1 MLHPDMMKKKASF
14 ALIGDLIGSR
24 QVADRAGLH
33 TRLHGVLAAV
43 NERFAPV
50 TPLRVTVGDEYQG
63 VFPSLGTALQATLV
77 LRLALLPEVDVRHGI
92 GAGELGVLQEEP
104 RVEDGPA
111 WWVARDAIVAV
122 EEGESRGP
130 SRTLRT
136 SYAVAAGAVEGLDG
150 VPDPALVNAA
160 LVLRDQLVAGASER
174 SLSVLRGLLESET
187 QREVAAR
194 LGISPSAVSQRVRA
208 DGLGAIVTAHELLG
222 GL

>member
-1 MLHPDMMKKKASF
+1 MVKTNASY

-24 QVADRAGLH
+24 RVTDRAGLH
-33 TRLHGVLAAV
+33 TRLHDALADV

-63 VFPSLGTALQATLV
+63 VFASLGAAVQATLV
-77 LRLALLPEVDVRHGI
+77 LRLALLPDVDVRHGI
-92 GAGELGVLQEEP
+92 GVGELGVLQEEP

-111 WWVARDAIVAV
+111 WWAARDAIVAV
-122 EEGESRGP
+122 QKGESRGLA
-130 SRTLRT
+130 RTLRT
-136 SYAVAAGAVEGLDG
+136 SYAVAEGAAERFDG
-150 VPDPALVNAA
+150 VPDPAGVNAA

-174 SLSVLRGLLESET
+174 SLSVLRGLLDAET

-208 DGLGAIVTAHELLG
+208 DGLGAILTAHELLG